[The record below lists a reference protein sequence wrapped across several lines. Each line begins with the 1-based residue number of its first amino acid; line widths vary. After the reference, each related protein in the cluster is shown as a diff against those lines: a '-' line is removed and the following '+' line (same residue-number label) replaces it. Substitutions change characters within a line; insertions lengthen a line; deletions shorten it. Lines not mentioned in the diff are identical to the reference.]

1 MILRTRTE
9 KTPAAELL
17 DKWLAHHE
25 QELEPVRPDAN
36 EAGRAV
42 LEAMESPVVRPR
54 SGAHDRL

>member
-9 KTPAAELL
+9 KTQAAELL

-25 QELEPVRPDAN
+25 QEREPVRPDAN

-42 LEAMESPVVRPR
+42 LEAMEAPVVRPR